1 MAPPPIDI
9 SKVTGNAPDKV
20 KNVLS
25 DLRFFGYDLDDNG
38 HHKRFGNNVFA
49 GMWLAEVSSTT
60 SDEEPSKNEVK
71 AAFGVV
77 VDECEYTSLYPHSQ
91 QLSDAMKPC

>member
-77 VDECEYTSLYPHSQ
+77 VDESMLNGLTTLHGGCSAFMIDL
-91 QLSDAMKPC
+91 